1 MREWINNRFRTN
13 FSENDL
19 SSIKDFSLIWNVF
32 ENIVC
37 NNNCSVVRLTERLNP
52 IDFEL
57 AEFEESLNYFKNR
70 YVDNGVTNERFGHLN
85 FSHNDRRELVENV
98 LLGNDIEISNIVLA
112 LTIIV
117 YRYRNNLF
125 HGLKQMEFI
134 DQQQENFENANLILI
149 AILRHF

>member
-1 MREWINNRFRTN
+1 MREWINNRFGTN

-19 SSIKDFSLIWNVF
+19 SSIKDFSLLWNVF

-37 NNNCSVVRLTERLNP
+37 DNNCSVNRLSERLNP
-52 IDFEL
+52 INFDL
-57 AEFEESLNYFKNR
+57 AEFEDSLNYFKNR
-70 YVDNGVTNERFGHLN
+70 YTNDGETNNRFNHLN
-85 FSHNDRRELVENV
+85 FRDNDRRELVADV
-98 LLGNDIEISNIVLA
+98 LIGNNKNTSDTVLA

-117 YRYRNNLF
+117 YRFRNNLF

-134 DQQQENFENANLILI
+134 DQQKENFDNANLILT